1 MQATSTS
8 RRATITTRDGR
19 TYVADRVDL
28 RDRKVVTFTG
38 RLRVRDLTGERFYA
52 TRERTIRLAEVKAI
66 DWHRQRTGHP

>member
-19 TYVADRVDL
+19 TYVADRVEL
-28 RDRKVVTFTG
+28 HDRKVTFTG
-38 RLRVRDLTGERFYA
+38 RLRVRDLSGERFYA

-66 DWHRQRTGHP
+66 DWHRDRIGHP